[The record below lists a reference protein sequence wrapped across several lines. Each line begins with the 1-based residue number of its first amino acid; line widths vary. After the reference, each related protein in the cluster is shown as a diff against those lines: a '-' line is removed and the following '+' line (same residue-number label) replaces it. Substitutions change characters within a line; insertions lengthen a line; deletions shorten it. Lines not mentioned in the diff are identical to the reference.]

1 MHERLMSAG
10 VRRTA
15 RAKKRASSR
24 VPIVSLGLLVLL
36 VALCLLADLLAPG
49 DPSYMDLTAA
59 GQAPSA
65 AHPLGT
71 DALGR
76 DVFAMLL
83 HGGRVSLFIGACAAG
98 ISALVGSIYGA
109 AAALAPGWLHDLLM
123 RGAELL
129 LSLPGILLAIL
140 LQAALGEANMLSLSL
155 VIGLTGWM
163 PTAKL
168 VRSQVLQMRGQE
180 YIQAARGMGA
190 GFSICFSGTFARRVP
205 LHRIFGDWQY
215 GRRHR
220 LRGHAELS
228 WHWPSGGGGFL
239 GKPVASFPACAAHG
253 GLVDGAHPGRRAS
266 DGTA

>member
-49 DPSYMDLTAA
+49 DPSYMNLAAA

-98 ISALVGSIYGA
+98 ISALVGRSMA
-109 AAALAPGWLHDLLM
+109 RRRRW
-123 RGAELL
+123 
-129 LSLPGILLAIL
+129 LLA
-140 LQAALGEANMLSLSL
+140 GC
-155 VIGLTGWM
+155 T
-163 PTAKL
+163 
-168 VRSQVLQMRGQE
+168 
-180 YIQAARGMGA
+180 
-190 GFSICFSGTFARRVP
+190 ICS
-205 LHRIFGDWQY
+205 
-215 GRRHR
+215 
-220 LRGHAELS
+220 
-228 WHWPSGGGGFL
+228 
-239 GKPVASFPACAAHG
+239 CAAQSFCSRCPAFCWQFCFR
-253 GLVDGAHPGRRAS
+253 LPWGRPIC
-266 DGTA
+266 